1 MKKFIIIVALIAC
14 CQLLPSIGTNCFAQ
28 DIHLSQFYFSPLNVN
43 PALTGAIEG
52 ELRGIL
58 NYRNQ
63 WRGFASPFVTMSFS
77 ADMTFLGDEL
87 GEDWV
92 GVGLVVLKDKAGT
105 GNLTNLKF
113 MLSGSYFKWINKWN
127 YLSGGIQAGF
137 VQRKLDFSKLC
148 FNEQYDPNSSDNCNK
163 IANNGEPINESNS
176 FSHLDLHT
184 GFLWS
189 FIPNDKVKVA
199 TGFGLF
205 HLLAPPES
213 FYDFVLDFDGQLDRL
228 GRMVTI
234 HSNAKL
240 SLNKKW
246 DIRPSV
252 LYMRQKQ
259 AQELTLGTSV
269 GYKFVED
276 YKYDVSGT
284 VFLGSWYRLND
295 ALVMLIGGEYQNFTL
310 GISYDINVSSLR
322 LASNGRGG
330 PEISLIYEAPLPT
343 KRRRRSLPCPRFDR

>member
-14 CQLLPSIGTNCFAQ
+14 CLLRTADCFCQ

-92 GVGLVVLKDKAGT
+92 GAGLVILKDKAGT

-127 YLSGGIQAGF
+127 YLSGGVQAGF
-137 VQRKLDFSKLC
+137 VQRKLDYSQLT
-148 FNEQYDPNSSDNCNK
+148 FNEQWDPNTGNLGPD
-163 IANNGEPINESNS
+163 NGEGINDTKS
-176 FSHLDLHT
+176 FSHLDVHT
-184 GFLWS
+184 GLLWS
-189 FIPNDKVKVA
+189 FIPNDKVQVA
-199 TGFGLF
+199 TGIGLF

-213 FYDFVLDFDGQLDRL
+213 FYDFVLNFEGQLDRL

-246 DIRPSV
+246 DIRPSA
-252 LYMRQKQ
+252 LYMRQKK

-269 GYKFVED
+269 GYKLVED

-284 VFLGSWYRLND
+284 VFLGSWYRLGD
-295 ALVMLIGGEYQNFTL
+295 ALVMMIGGEYQNFTL